1 MAIASWRTAGGGKP
15 RVEAALSW
23 NLGLYPLSN
32 ANQRFSP
39 GSRAQIV
46 GYGSA
51 DPQEMAEYQ
60 EMRSTGYSMLGH
72 ASGPNPKSATE
83 HGSSPQKQNGT
94 HTCKASDLKQAEYLG
109 EAQPNDNHRC
119 IPGRAGRPQL
129 SHTTPN
135 RTLPTIAIKSFHP
148 CRARIPVHGFSAQH
162 AESCS
167 IQAIACITV
176 EL

>member
-1 MAIASWRTAGGGKP
+1 
-15 RVEAALSW
+15 
-23 NLGLYPLSN
+23 
-32 ANQRFSP
+32 
-39 GSRAQIV
+39 
-46 GYGSA
+46 
-51 DPQEMAEYQ
+51 MAEYQ
-60 EMRSTGYSMLGH
+60 QMKLAGH
-72 ASGPNPKSATE
+72 SAAGHVSGLNLKSAAE
-83 HGSSPQKQNGT
+83 HESSPQKQNGT
-94 HTCKASDLKQAEYLG
+94 HTCKASDLKKPEYLG
-109 EAQPNDNHRC
+109 KAQSNDHHRC